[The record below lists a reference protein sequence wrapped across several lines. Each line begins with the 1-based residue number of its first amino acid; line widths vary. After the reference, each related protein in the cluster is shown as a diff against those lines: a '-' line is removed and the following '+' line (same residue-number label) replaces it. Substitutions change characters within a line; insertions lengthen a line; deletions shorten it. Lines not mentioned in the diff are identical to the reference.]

1 MKISEFARENGVS
14 VRTLHYYDEIG
25 VLRPSLGQAENGYRE
40 YAPADAQRLQAIRF
54 YQLLGFG
61 LQEIARLMTLDEPE
75 RLAALAMRR
84 EQLTAERDRLNR
96 LIDLLE
102 PQPSAPLRPS
112 LTALLSVYARAYHAQ
127 MNPGGFCD
135 AHAAALLSGKEMAE
149 IRGYLLSGRTF
160 LLPDQPG
167 LPAEEAL
174 REIVRTQFLP
184 VTLSRTILCEEMLR
198 REAAAGTWQVVLLGA
213 GYDTLALRHPA
224 LTVYELDRPQMLAD
238 KRQRLQ
244 RAELYSPAVSV
255 PADLLL
261 DDLYA
266 RLTEAGFAEGV
277 KALFTLM
284 GVSWYIPVNG
294 LDALLADVA
303 SLAVRGTALLLDYAD
318 EGFLGCRVPRVQ
330 RMISMAEAAGEP
342 VLTCLS
348 QGALAA
354 LLERH
359 GFSIYEHVAW
369 QELQARCLSEEDGVK
384 AFEHISC
391 VLAVFTG

>member
-1 MKISEFARENGVS
+1 MKISEFARENGVT

-25 VLRPSLGQAENGYRE
+25 VLRPSWGQMENGYRE
-40 YAPADAQRLQAIRF
+40 YAPEDAQRLQAIRF
-54 YQLLGFG
+54 YQTVGFG

-102 PQPSAPLRPS
+102 PQLSAPLRPS
-112 LTALLSVYARAYHAQ
+112 LTALLSVYARASHAECT
-127 MNPGGFCD
+127 PCGFRD
-135 AHAAALLSGKEMAE
+135 THARQLLSGQEWAE
-149 IRGYLLSGRTF
+149 IRGYLLSGREY
-160 LLPDQPG
+160 LLPESPG
-167 LPAEEAL
+167 MSDDDAL
-174 REIVRTQFLP
+174 SMIVRTQFLP

-198 REAAAGTWQVVLLGA
+198 CEMNAGTRQVVLLGA
-213 GYDTLALRHPA
+213 GYDTLSLRHPT
-224 LTVYELDRPQMLAD
+224 LTVYEVDRPHMLAD
-238 KRQRLQ
+238 KWERLR
-244 RAELYSPAVSV
+244 RAGLSTAAIGV
-255 PADLLL
+255 PADLAL
-261 DDLYA
+261 DILSV
-266 RLTEAGFAEGV
+266 RLPEAGFVADE
-277 KALFTLM
+277 KALFILL
-284 GVSWYIPVNG
+284 GVSYYLPVTE
-294 LDALLADVA
+294 LDAVLHDVA
-303 SLAVRGTALLLDYAD
+303 LLSVRGTAILLDYAD